1 MKQTNKLKLMG
12 KNHSDELYTPE
23 SAIEILL
30 PYLKKNWVIWECTF
44 GTGKLAKHFE
54 KKGFDVIGYKD
65 EIFEEVD
72 IKDFDCIVTNPPFSK
87 KIKFIETCYKW
98 KKPFALLLP
107 LTALDGIKIQSMFK
121 ENGIQILFP
130 RGRIDF
136 NGKKAPWF
144 YTCWFTWGLNLPKE
158 LNFIELNLKE
168 APSIPP
174 NPKGIGYP

>member
-1 MKQTNKLKLMG
+1 MSKLKLMG

-30 PYLKKNWVIWECTF
+30 PYLKKDWVIWECAY
-44 GTGKLAKHFE
+44 GTGKLAKYLQN
-54 KKGFDVIGYKD
+54 KGFEVVGYK
-65 EIFEEVD
+65 EEKFEEVD
-72 IKDFDCIVTNPPFSK
+72 IKDFSCIITNPPFSQ

-107 LTALDGIKIQSMFK
+107 LTALEGIKIQSMFK
-121 ENGIQILFP
+121 ENGIQILLP

-144 YTCWFTWGLNLPKE
+144 YTCWFTWGLNLPKD
-158 LNFIELNLKE
+158 LMFIDVVGKKE
-168 APSIPP
+168 VTE
-174 NPKGIGYP
+174 

>member
-1 MKQTNKLKLMG
+1 MKSNKLKLMG

-30 PYLKKNWVIWECTF
+30 PYLKERSVIWDCAY

-54 KKGFDVIGYKD
+54 KKGFVVVGNRNL
-65 EIFEEVD
+65 
-72 IKDFDCIVTNPPFSK
+72 DFLGLNEGFKNNCDYIITNPPFSL
-87 KIKFIETCYKW
+87 KIKFIEKCYEI

-107 LTALDGIKIQSMFK
+107 ITTLEGIKIQKMFK

-144 YTCWFTWGLNLPKE
+144 YTCWFCYGLNLPKE
-158 LNFIELNLKE
+158 LNFVELKSYE
-168 APSIPP
+168 QEI
-174 NPKGIGYP
+174 K

>member
-1 MKQTNKLKLMG
+1 MSKLKLMG

-23 SAIEILL
+23 GAIDILL
-30 PYLKKNWVIWECTF
+30 PYLKPKTVIWDCAF

-54 KKGFDVIGYKD
+54 EKGFIVVGKQ
-65 EIFEEVD
+65 EQ
-72 IKDFDCIVTNPPFSK
+72 DFFNTDSDMVCSYIITNPPFSK
-87 KIKFIETCYKW
+87 KIRFIEECYNR

-107 LTALDGIKIQSMFK
+107 LTTLEGIKIQKMFR

-144 YTCWFTWGLNLPKE
+144 YTCWFTWGLNLPE
-158 LNFIELNLKE
+158 QLNFMKAQQQEVK
-168 APSIPP
+168 S
-174 NPKGIGYP
+174 